1 VTKCSVVVEYQCFGG
16 LSYLHLQGEESMQA
30 NRTQVMMVLL
40 NMSLQGVVEIR
51 GTVLSCS
58 IGTGLDDGS
67 APKWANE
74 DRSLEKPC

>member
-1 VTKCSVVVEYQCFGG
+1 
-16 LSYLHLQGEESMQA
+16 MQA